1 MSFERFL
8 PYLAVM
14 AVVTYLIRAV
24 PFAMFS
30 KQIKSRFAK
39 SFLYYV
45 PYAVLAV
52 MTVPEI
58 FFSPDMIIAGVA
70 ALAVAVLLAYKE
82 RGLLTVAM
90 CCSAAVFVTELIAK
104 HI

>member
-1 MSFERFL
+1 MSFGQFF

-14 AVVTYLIRAV
+14 AIVTYIIRAV
-24 PFAMFS
+24 PFAMFNR
-30 KQIKSRFAK
+30 QIKSRFVK

-58 FFSPDMIIAGVA
+58 FFSPDMLIAGA
-70 ALAVAVLLAYKE
+70 AAFCTAVLLAYME
-82 RGLLTVAM
+82 RSLLTVAI
-90 CCSAAVFVTELIAK
+90 CSCAAVFAVELAAMYI
-104 HI
+104 